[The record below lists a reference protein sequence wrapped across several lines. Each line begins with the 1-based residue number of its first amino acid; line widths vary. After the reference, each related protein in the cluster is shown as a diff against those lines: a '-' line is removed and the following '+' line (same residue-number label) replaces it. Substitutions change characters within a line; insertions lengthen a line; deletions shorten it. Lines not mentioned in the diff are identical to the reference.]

1 MTKIELARQLHQEL
15 GIRQKEAADHVEALL
30 DLIKETLIS
39 GENVKI
45 SGFGIF
51 EVREK
56 YARRGRNPQTGESIT
71 IDPRRVLTFKPSS
84 ILKQGLNTEAA

>member
-1 MTKIELARQLHQEL
+1 MTKIELAKQLHQEL
-15 GIRQKEAADHVEALL
+15 GIRQKEASDYVETLL
-30 DLIKETLIS
+30 DLIKETLEK

-56 YARRGRNPQTGESIT
+56 NARRGRNPQTGEAIT
-71 IDPRRVLTFKPSS
+71 IEPRRVLTFKPSA
-84 ILKQGLNTEAA
+84 ILKESINRE

>member
-1 MTKIELARQLHQEL
+1 MTKIELAKQLHQGL
-15 GIRQKEAADHVEALL
+15 GIRQKEATDHVEALL
-30 DLIKETLIS
+30 NLIKESLEK

-56 YARRGRNPQTGESIT
+56 KARRGRNPQTGESIT
-71 IDPRRVLTFKPSS
+71 IDPRRVLTFKPST
-84 ILKQGLNTEAA
+84 ILKQSINHE